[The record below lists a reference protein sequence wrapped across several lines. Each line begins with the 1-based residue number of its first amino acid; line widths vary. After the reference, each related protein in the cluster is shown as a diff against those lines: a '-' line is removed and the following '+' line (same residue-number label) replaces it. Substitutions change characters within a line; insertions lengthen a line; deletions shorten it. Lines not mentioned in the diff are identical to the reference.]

1 MSPPSSAAKPPGA
14 APAADSSWWKFTWE
28 AQSHASILRLL
39 LFKENTKPSA
49 QCRDLKLS
57 FLPQKSLLTVSFS
70 EGEGQIET
78 SVEVPV
84 PRVLIDPE
92 SPLHFRVFDDH
103 VEVKLVLLLPVD
115 HPLVSNFD
123 SILNVEENSDEFRRL
138 SVNSDLKKLSCME
151 EVHFYCR
158 NCSSELTKGL
168 RRFKE
173 MPSVNWSDVADNW
186 FGNCCC
192 SFGGISEKLVA
203 EYAKSY
209 TCVSGVC
216 LLNSTSVVLCTDDI
230 LGCKFPDVQSR
241 QNFEPDLN
249 PPSHKCT
256 NSVSPNQ
263 VCTEVPAECCEN
275 HSDELPGIQ
284 RTTKKVIFPKDKLA
298 ANEENETSTK
308 NLVDDDSL
316 SSTFSALQIEE
327 KKGLMNEETQNCH
340 IGCCTSYISENSSK
354 VQMNEENVEL
364 LKNQKMFLDGYLG
377 NGFMV
382 RSSELSKDIHW
393 INYLCPQCSC
403 FLGAYP
409 CFDDNVPLDDGIRL
423 FKCYIST
430 CLPSTGSSDV
440 FGNYSLE
447 RMFASQLLENAE
459 DELSFR
465 TIVRDMQTKLP
476 VLQIVLLN
484 PNSWGCAGSL
494 NPAEPADKLVM
505 CPVIRVLFSAAG
517 HGMEF
522 DPMTLDEWMRKNQ
535 ADEIYMFSSQILELI
550 RVLELAN
557 CLSPPSCRSLQELL
571 LSSLTR

>member
-1 MSPPSSAAKPPGA
+1 M
-14 APAADSSWWKFTWE
+14 
-28 AQSHASILRLL
+28 
-39 LFKENTKPSA
+39 
-49 QCRDLKLS
+49 S
-57 FLPQKSLLTVSFS
+57 FL

-78 SVEVPV
+78 LVRVPV

-103 VEVKLVLLLPVD
+103 IEVKLVLLLPVD

-123 SILNVEENSDEFRRL
+123 SILNVEGNSDELRPF
-138 SVNSDLKKLSCME
+138 SVDSDLKKLSCME

-158 NCSSELTKGL
+158 NCSSTLTKGL
-168 RRFKE
+168 RCFKE

-241 QNFEPDLN
+241 QNFEPDVN
-249 PPSHKCT
+249 PPSHNC
-256 NSVSPNQ
+256 SDRVSTYE
-263 VCTEVPAECCEN
+263 VCKKVPADSWGN
-275 HSDELPGIQ
+275 HSDGFLGIQ
-284 RTTKKVIFPKDKLA
+284 RTTEVLSSEDKLT
-298 ANEENETSTK
+298 ENETSK
-308 NLVDDDSL
+308 NLVDNDSL

-327 KKGLMNEETQNCH
+327 NKGLMIEETQNCH
-340 IGCCTSYISENSSK
+340 IGCCTSNVLETSSM
-354 VQMNEENVEL
+354 VQINEENVEL
-364 LKNQKMFLDGYLG
+364 LENQKMFLDGYLG

-382 RSSELSKDIHW
+382 RSSELSKDIRW

-409 CFDDNVPLDDGIRL
+409 CFDDNVPLDGGIRL

-430 CLPSTGSSDV
+430 CLPSTGSSDI

-494 NPAEPADKLVM
+494 PPAEPADKLVL

-535 ADEIYMFSSQILELI
+535 ADEIYMFSSQIFELI

-557 CLSPPSCRSLQELL
+557 SLSPPSCRSLQELL